1 MKIFFFS
8 AAEILEMSAFLKDW
22 DLVHPNP
29 WVPCEDHEYLKQ
41 PFIRAHPIKM
51 LQSGT
56 FNRMPILIGHTAD
69 EGI

>member
-1 MKIFFFS
+1 
-8 AAEILEMSAFLKDW
+8 MSAFLKDW

-29 WVPCEDHEYLKQ
+29 WVPCEDHDYLKQ